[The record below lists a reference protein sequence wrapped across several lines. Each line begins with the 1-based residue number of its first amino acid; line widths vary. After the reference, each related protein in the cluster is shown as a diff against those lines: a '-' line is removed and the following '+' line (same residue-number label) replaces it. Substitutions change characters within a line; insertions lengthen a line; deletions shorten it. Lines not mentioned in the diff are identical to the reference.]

1 MESIETLGTRMQQRR
16 LSLGLTQQ
24 QVADAAGITKSAMS
38 RYERDAFETP
48 REVVVSAIAAALHV
62 SPAWLLCRTDDI
74 TPPAHTTVSDSDLK
88 FALFG
93 GNAATITDAQFAEV
107 KRFAQFIKERDR
119 IDDD

>member
-1 MESIETLGTRMQQRR
+1 MEANETLGTRMQQRR
-16 LSLGLTQQ
+16 LALGLTQQ

-62 SPAWLLCRTDDI
+62 SPAWLLCRTDDFA
-74 TPPAHTTVSDSDLK
+74 PATQTSVSEQDLK

-93 GNAATITDAQFAEV
+93 GSAGAITDAQFAEV
-107 KRFAQFIKERDR
+107 KRFAQFIKERDKL
-119 IDDD
+119 DDT